1 MVKGARVPLEEGQF
15 MGAKAAQFYN
25 EHARRFMGPLYRRL
39 AVKAAWISP
48 PGKRVLDIGTGS
60 GWLAIEL
67 ARASP
72 DWRITGTD
80 ISEEML
86 KLARQNATQ
95 KSLTERIDFLNA
107 PAVAL
112 PFADGYF
119 DLIVSNASL
128 HLWADPRRVFKEIAR
143 VTAPGGYCII
153 RDNLRLTALGPIF
166 SLIGRVM
173 GMNAEQHLLW
183 LQAIKSSYTVGEVK
197 ALLKKSPL
205 KDARVGITRFLE
217 LEIQWEK
224 ATSY

>member
-1 MVKGARVPLEEGQF
+1 LVKGARFPLEEGQF

-39 AVKAAWISP
+39 AVKAARISP

-60 GWLAIEL
+60 GWLAIDL
-67 ARASP
+67 AKARA
-72 DWRITGTD
+72 DWQITGTD

-86 KLARQNATQ
+86 KLARQNGAQ

-119 DLIVSNASL
+119 DLVVSNASL
-128 HLWADPRRVFKEIAR
+128 HLWADPRQVFKEIAR

-166 SLIGRVM
+166 NLTGRVM
-173 GMNAEQHLLW
+173 GMNAEQRLLW
-183 LQAIKSSYTVGEVK
+183 LQAIKSSYTVGEAK

-205 KDARVGITRFLE
+205 RDARVGITRFLE
-217 LEIQWEK
+217 LEIEWGK
-224 ATSY
+224 RPLN